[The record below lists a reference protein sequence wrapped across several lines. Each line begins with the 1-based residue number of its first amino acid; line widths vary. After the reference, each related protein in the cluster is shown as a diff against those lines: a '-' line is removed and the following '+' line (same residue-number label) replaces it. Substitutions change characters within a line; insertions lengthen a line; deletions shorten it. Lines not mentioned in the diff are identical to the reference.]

1 MYPKISRKIF
11 SCHPALER
19 NCFMGDHMPFNTA
32 ASDGVY
38 SFTLEA
44 TAENYA
50 MAQERVRSFLSP
62 FPCSFRALLDLD
74 MIVEEIFI
82 NIANYAYTDRVG
94 TVTIELSLNAHGDTL
109 TMVFRDSGIPYD
121 PLRKE
126 TPDLTAPAA
135 QRPIGGLG
143 IFLVQ
148 ELSDS
153 ISYKHTGSENYLTIC
168 KKIR

>member
-1 MYPKISRKIF
+1 
-11 SCHPALER
+11 
-19 NCFMGDHMPFNTA
+19 MGEHMPFNN
-32 ASDGVY
+32 ASSEGTY

-50 MAQERVRSFLSP
+50 MAQERVHSFLSP
-62 FPCSFRALLDLD
+62 IPCSSRALLDLD
-74 MIVEEIFI
+74 MIIEEIFI

-94 TVTIELSLNAHGDTL
+94 TVTIELSLNAQGDTL
-109 TMVFRDSGIPYD
+109 TLVFRDSGIPYD
-121 PLRKE
+121 PLQKK
-126 TPDLTAPAA
+126 TPDLTTPAA

-153 ISYKHTGSENYLTIC
+153 ISYLHTGTENCLTIR
-168 KKIR
+168 KKIK